1 MFIQSKGHGDS
12 LMSELTERLKQQLIA
27 GARRPL
33 MQDADQ
39 NWYTG
44 SELSLEENV
53 WKNYWQNK
61 GIGHND
67 TVLVSLT
74 NSVTYSLAIQSLWEI
89 GAIVHPI
96 NPATTELQISE
107 LEDQYHY
114 AAIIIDANNQDFNVL
129 NDIFTNQ
136 PRLTT
141 LHEPEVQI
149 YLRNKHIAHLA
160 DTPDEDQ
167 IALIM
172 HTSGTTGKPKRV
184 GLTHKQLLTGAFNVI
199 DSEELTDQDS
209 TFIIMPMFHVN
220 AMVISNL
227 ATRLSHGQLLFRP
240 KFSAHLFWKEV
251 SSELVTWV
259 SLTPAIVAILLEREE
274 QPTNNNLRFLRTAS
288 APLLPSIHQ
297 EFSRRFEVPLIES
310 YGMTEAASQITQNPL
325 NAPKQNTVG
334 PAVGVD
340 LKILDDYH
348 RELGPEEVG
357 EIAIKGDSIITHYLD
372 PQPEAFYNGW
382 LLTGNLGMITD
393 EGYLH
398 ISGRSK
404 EMIICGGENVNPLA
418 VEDCLNGLKFIREM
432 AVIGTPDK
440 IYGETVTAVIVP
452 KKLSHDHRHQ
462 LALLNELANEQLL
475 PVERPTKYIFSTQ
488 LPKNATGK
496 IQRTLLAQ
504 EVTQQQQEA

>member
-1 MFIQSKGHGDS
+1 
-12 LMSELTERLKQQLIA
+12 MSELTERLQQQLIA
-27 GARRPL
+27 GATRPL
-33 MQDADQ
+33 MQDANQ
-39 NWYTG
+39 HWYTG
-44 SELSLEENV
+44 SELNLEENV

-67 TVLVSLT
+67 IVLVSLT
-74 NSVTYSLAIQSLWEI
+74 NSVTYTLAIQSLWEV
-89 GAIVHPI
+89 GAIVQPI
-96 NPATTELQISE
+96 NPATNEIQISE

-114 AAIIIDANNQDFNVL
+114 SAIILDTDTTELEVL
-129 NDIFTNQ
+129 NDLFTNH

-149 YLRNKHIAHLA
+149 FIRNKHQAHPLEIPN
-160 DTPDEDQ
+160 DDQ

-184 GLTHKQLLTGAFNVI
+184 GLTHHQLLAAAFNVI
-199 DSEELTDQDS
+199 DSEELTEKDS
-209 TFIIMPMFHVN
+209 TLILMPMFHIN

-251 SSELVTWV
+251 SSEMVTWV
-259 SLTPAIVAILLEREE
+259 SLTPAIVAILLQRDE
-274 QPTNNNLRFLRTAS
+274 QPRENRLRFLRTAS

-297 EFSRRFEVPLIES
+297 QFSQRFSIPLIES
-310 YGMTEAASQITQNPL
+310 YGMTEAASQIAQNPL
-325 NAPKQNTVG
+325 EKPVQTTVG
-334 PAVGVD
+334 IIKGTQI
-340 LKILDDYH
+340 KILDGNH
-348 RELGPEEVG
+348 QELGPNKIG
-357 EIAIKGDSIITHYLD
+357 EIALKGEHVITHYLD
-372 PQPEAFYNGW
+372 PQPEAFHNGW
-382 LLTGNLGMITD
+382 LLTGDLGSLD
-393 EGYLH
+393 EQGYLH
-398 ISGRSK
+398 MAGRIK
-404 EMIICGGENVNPLA
+404 EMIIRGGENINPLA
-418 VEDCLNGLKFIREM
+418 VEDCLNDLKFIREM
-432 AVIGTPDK
+432 AVVGTPDL

-452 KKLSHDHRHQ
+452 KKLSQDHRHQ

-504 EVTQQQQEA
+504 EVTQQLKEA

>member
-1 MFIQSKGHGDS
+1 
-12 LMSELTERLKQQLIA
+12 MSELTERLKQQLTA

-33 MQDADQ
+33 MQDANQ
-39 NWYTG
+39 HWYTG
-44 SELSLEENV
+44 SELGLEESV

-74 NSVTYSLAIQSLWEI
+74 NSVSYSLVIQSLWEI

-96 NPATTELQISE
+96 NPATTEIQISE

-114 AAIIIDANNQDFNVL
+114 AAIIIDSNNQKFNVL
-129 NDIFTNQ
+129 NDLFTNQ

-149 YLRNKHIAHLA
+149 YLRNKHIAHLPE
-160 DTPDEDQ
+160 TPEDDQ

-184 GLTHKQLLTGAFNVI
+184 GLTHKQLLSGAFNVI
-199 DSEELTDQDS
+199 DSENLTDEDS

-240 KFSAHLFWKEV
+240 KFSAHLFWKQV
-251 SSELVTWV
+251 SSEKVTWV

-274 QPTNNNLRFLRTAS
+274 QPEANNLRFLRTAS

-297 EFSRRFEVPLIES
+297 EFNRRFAVPLIES
-310 YGMTEAASQITQNPL
+310 YGMTEAASQIAQNPL
-325 NAPKQNTVG
+325 DAPLQNTVG
-334 PAVGVD
+334 TASVEV
-340 LKILDDYH
+340 KILDDYH
-348 RELGPEEVG
+348 SELGTDKIG
-357 EIAIKGDSIITHYLD
+357 EIAIKGDSVITHYLD

-382 LLTGNLGMITD
+382 LLTGDLGTIN
-393 EGYLH
+393 ENGYLH

-418 VEDCLNGLKFIREM
+418 VEDCLNSLKFIREI

-462 LALLNELANEQLL
+462 IALLNELSHEQLL

-504 EVTQQQQEA
+504 EVTQQQKEA